1 MPLRALRLTD
11 PAPRLVL
18 DGLIDFAGLFP
29 PAGSG
34 MAEAV
39 RAFAHYRAAGTAWM
53 LGRFVCPATALDA
66 FSIAADPY
74 LPRDPGAIP
83 WRLSVTGSGDVAAD
97 CAAIAAFNTRH
108 QVCFDECSAL
118 ADCYELR
125 LDTVDAVLAADAGI
139 PRTLTTYVEVP
150 WTASQPELLAAVA
163 ACGRRGKMRTGGTVP
178 EAFPTAAQ
186 VADFLAHCVA
196 LDLPAKATAGLH
208 HPVAGPYR
216 LTYAV
221 DAPTGRMFGFLNVLL
236 AATLLR
242 QGGDRSMAITLL
254 EDQEAT
260 HFAACEEQLTWAGP
274 EGPVRF
280 SRDLL
285 QATRTGT
292 LVSIGSCSFTE
303 PVDESRALG
312 FH

>member
-1 MPLRALRLTD
+1 MPLRELRLTD
-11 PAPRLVL
+11 PAPRLLL

-29 PAGSG
+29 PAASG
-34 MAEAV
+34 MAEAT
-39 RAFAHYRAAGTAWM
+39 RAFAHYRVSGTAWM

-66 FSIAADPY
+66 FSAAADPY

-97 CAAIAAFNTRH
+97 CAAIAGFNTRH

-125 LDTVDAVLAADAGI
+125 LDTAAAVHAADALI
-139 PRTLTTYVEVP
+139 PRELMTYIEVP
-150 WTASQPELLAAVA
+150 WTPAQPEVLAAVA
-163 ACGRRGKMRTGGTVP
+163 SCGRRGKMRTGGTVA
-178 EAFPTAAQ
+178 EAFPAAAQ
-186 VADFLAHCVA
+186 VADFLARCVA

-216 LTYAV
+216 LTYAA

-236 AATLLR
+236 AAALLR
-242 QGGDRSMAITLL
+242 QGGDRATAIALL
-254 EDQEAT
+254 EDEEAT
-260 HFAACEEQLTWAGP
+260 HLSAGEEQLTWAGP
-274 EGPVRF
+274 EGPVVF
-280 SRDLL
+280 PRDLL

-292 LVSIGSCSFTE
+292 LVSIGSCSFIE

-312 FH
+312 LH

>member
-11 PAPRLVL
+11 PAPRFLL

-34 MAEAV
+34 MAEAT
-39 RAFAHYRAAGTAWM
+39 RAFAHYRASGSAWM
-53 LGRFVCPATALDA
+53 LGRFVCPVTALDA
-66 FSIAADPY
+66 FSAAAEPY

-118 ADCYELR
+118 ADGYELR
-125 LDTVDAVLAADAGI
+125 LDTAEAVRAADALI
-139 PRTLTTYVEVP
+139 PRDLLTYIEVP
-150 WTASQPELLAAVA
+150 WTARQPEVLAAVA
-163 ACGRRGKMRTGGTVP
+163 SCGRRGKMRTGGTVA

-186 VADFLAHCVA
+186 VADFLSRCVA
-196 LDLPAKATAGLH
+196 LELPAKATAGLH
-208 HPVAGPYR
+208 HPMAGPYR
-216 LTYAV
+216 LTYAA
-221 DAPTGRMFGFLNVLL
+221 DAPTGWMFGFLNVLL
-236 AATLLR
+236 AAALLR
-242 QGGDRSMAITLL
+242 QGGDRRAAMALL
-254 EDQEAT
+254 QDEDPS
-260 HFAACEEQLTWAGP
+260 HLVVSDEQLTWAGP
-274 EGPVRF
+274 DGPVAF
-280 SRDLL
+280 PRDLL
-285 QATRTGT
+285 QATRTDT

-312 FH
+312 IL